1 MPLPSLFSL
10 WGTAGCAGNISG
22 SIASPFDKKI
32 RIFYNQ
38 IKQEDRMSVYLSKRA
53 DYVKLYLVLWLVAF
67 MGLWVNFFREFS
79 EPFRV
84 STISYFMMY
93 MVILIGAYFILTPLL
108 KNRAI
113 TAERSKWL
121 PFVPALL
128 MLLHWLFQQLE
139 RMFSPGG
146 RLDYFS
152 CDILVNPF
160 FILFLFLGLVLNLL
174 AAEPQIMDAVF
185 VGMKNIIR
193 LFIAFAFLAL
203 GLISLA
209 QIIQTFSAL
218 TKIGVSSKAW
228 VNYARLGVFSTGGL
242 LVALLLNLVLL
253 LVPICG
259 WVLLQK
265 LLGKATPKWDKLLKL
280 PMRWLGALPLILI
293 SLAVLA
299 QPETFFQP
307 WFIITAL
314 FSFVSIL
321 VNFMAAS
328 QNPVAVGIVKLA
340 ESFFFYPYR
349 YFRKIVAY
357 GKKDL
362 EITENE
368 NAGIDYFCYYIKG
381 FICFGILVFWTLLAV
396 HPILKYYGLNFLPL
410 PLQMEFF
417 PIDTFH
423 GLLIYPL
430 AYFIFVPIYSLL
442 VTILYEVLVTL
453 LQILVKINKFF
464 TKLLEK

>member
-1 MPLPSLFSL
+1 
-10 WGTAGCAGNISG
+10 
-22 SIASPFDKKI
+22 
-32 RIFYNQ
+32 
-38 IKQEDRMSVYLSKRA
+38 MSVYLNKRA
-53 DYVKLYLVLWLVAF
+53 DYVKLYLALWLVAF

-84 STISYFMMY
+84 STISYFLVY
-93 MVILIGAYFILTPLL
+93 LGALTGIYFIMAPLL

-113 TAERSKWL
+113 TAEKSKWL
-121 PFVPALL
+121 PLIPVLL
-128 MLLHWLFQQLE
+128 LFLHWLFQQLE
-139 RMFSPGG
+139 LMFAPGG

-152 CDILVNPF
+152 FNILVNPF
-160 FILFLFLGLVLNLL
+160 FILFLFLGLVLNML
-174 AAEPQIMDAVF
+174 AAQPQIMDAVF
-185 VGMKNIIR
+185 VGMKNTIR

-203 GLISLA
+203 GLINLA
-209 QIIQTFSAL
+209 QIIQTISAL
-218 TKIGVSSKAW
+218 AKIGVENNAW
-228 VNYARLGVFSTGGL
+228 VNYARLGVFLTGGL

-253 LVPICG
+253 LVPLCG

-265 LLGKATPKWDKLLKL
+265 VLGKATPKWDKFLKL
-280 PMRWLGALPLILI
+280 PSRWLGALPLILI
-293 SLAVLA
+293 GLAVLA
-299 QPETFFQP
+299 QPETFYQS
-307 WFIITAL
+307 WFIITAI

-321 VNFMAAS
+321 VNFLAAS

-381 FICFGILVFWTLLAV
+381 FICFGILVLWTLLAI
-396 HPILKYYGLNFLPL
+396 HPILKYYGLNFMPL
-410 PLQMEFF
+410 PLQFEFF

-430 AYFIFVPIYSLL
+430 IYFIFVPIYALL
-442 VTILYEVLVTL
+442 ITIFYEVLVIL
-453 LQILVKINKFF
+453 LQILVRINKFF
-464 TKLLEK
+464 SKLLEK

>member
-1 MPLPSLFSL
+1 
-10 WGTAGCAGNISG
+10 
-22 SIASPFDKKI
+22 
-32 RIFYNQ
+32 
-38 IKQEDRMSVYLSKRA
+38 MSVYLNKRA
-53 DYVKLYLVLWLVAF
+53 DYVKLYLALWLVAF
-67 MGLWVNFFREFS
+67 IGLWVSFFGVFS

-84 STISYFMMY
+84 STISYFLVY
-93 MVILIGAYFILTPLL
+93 LGALTGAYFILAPLM

-113 TAERSKWL
+113 TSERSKWL

-128 MLLHWLFQQLE
+128 LILHWLFQQMEL
-139 RMFSPGG
+139 MFAPAG

-152 CDILVNPF
+152 FDILVNPF

-185 VGMKNIIR
+185 TGLKNTVR

-209 QIIQTFSAL
+209 QIIQAFSAL
-218 TKIGVSSKAW
+218 TKIGANSNAW
-228 VNYARLGVFSTGGL
+228 VNYARLGVFSTAGL
-242 LVALLLNLVLL
+242 LVALLINVVML
-253 LVPICG
+253 LVPLCG

-265 LLGKATPKWDKLLKL
+265 LLGKATPRWDRFLKL
-280 PMRWLGALPLILI
+280 PWRWLGALPLILI
-293 SLAVLA
+293 CLAVLA
-299 QPETFFQP
+299 QPETFFQN
-307 WFIITAL
+307 WFIITAI

-321 VNFMAAS
+321 VNFLAAS

-357 GKKDL
+357 GKGDL
-362 EITENE
+362 EITGNE
-368 NAGIDYFCYYIKG
+368 NAGLDYFCYYIKG
-381 FICFGILVFWTLLAV
+381 FICFAILLFWTLLAV
-396 HPILKYYGLNFLPL
+396 HPILKYFGLNFLPL
-410 PLQMEFF
+410 PLNPEFF

-430 AYFIFVPIYSLL
+430 AYFIYVPLYALL
-442 VTILYEVLVTL
+442 ITILYEILVTV